1 MNFSEFATGLFPFCS
16 GHLGKEQY
24 FNEIIGNFI
33 QDSAMDSCPIL
44 EKKPDTKYR
53 YLSGKRVIP
62 LKEAKYIYNHRDK
75 KKLSQW
81 IATQT
86 DEFDSYDG
94 VVGWL
99 KSNGIN
105 DTYADDAC
113 ADLFEQILCDIVSS
127 SKNKRS
133 LKPPISK
140 LLSGRDL
147 EHLDK
152 FMNDFNEILK
162 FCISTDPT
170 IEPMPLE
177 LPTQFDMLYE
187 MWKYRDTDFK
197 NAKLNSLKY
206 DIINNLYDYFSYW
219 GLLMSYDTVSGYCV
233 YKKPLYPRSE
243 EVKKSHQKKMLAF
256 RKIFANL
263 HENLCEFVNNAD
275 LPIQ

>member
-1 MNFSEFATGLFPFCS
+1 ME
-16 GHLGKEQY
+16 
-24 FNEIIGNFI
+24 
-33 QDSAMDSCPIL
+33 SCPIL

-75 KKLSQW
+75 KKFSQW

-94 VVGWL
+94 VVDWL
-99 KSNGIN
+99 KSKGIN
-105 DTYADDAC
+105 NTCADDAC
-113 ADLFEQILCDIVSS
+113 ADLFEQILCSIVSS
-127 SKNKRS
+127 SKKKRP
-133 LKPPISK
+133 LKPPTSK
-140 LLSGRDL
+140 LLSSRDL

-162 FCISTDPT
+162 FCISTDLRV
-170 IEPMPLE
+170 EPMPLE
-177 LPTQFDMLYE
+177 MPEQFDILYE

-197 NAKLNSLKY
+197 DVKLNSLKY

-233 YKKPLYPRSE
+233 YKKPDYPGSE
-243 EVKKSHQKKMLAF
+243 KIKKSHQEKMIAF
-256 RKIFANL
+256 RKTFARL
-263 HENLCEFVNNAD
+263 HENLCKFVIDSNLAS
-275 LPIQ
+275 Q